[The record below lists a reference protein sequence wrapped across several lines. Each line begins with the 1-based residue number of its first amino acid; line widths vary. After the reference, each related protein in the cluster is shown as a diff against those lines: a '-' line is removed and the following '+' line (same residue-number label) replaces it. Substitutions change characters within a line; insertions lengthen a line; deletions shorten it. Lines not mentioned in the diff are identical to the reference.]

1 MSVILLR
8 IVSDVTAILA
18 RCLSKQ
24 PSSQEATMGN
34 LEFPDDIVNAIMTCA
49 LRFDGYGY
57 ASQFPYNRT
66 SSEPGD
72 VCAFYEP
79 VVKTLTLFPDDLMN
93 FTAFFGLQRCLYK
106 FGGESLTNYSREHIA
121 YNFLFLHLY
130 HREVPEGYRDE
141 RYCLEWR
148 RQYQYRAEE
157 IAGVIRSSF
166 RRKGRGV
173 KSYYEKAG

>member
-1 MSVILLR
+1 
-8 IVSDVTAILA
+8 
-18 RCLSKQ
+18 
-24 PSSQEATMGN
+24 MGN

-57 ASQFPYNRT
+57 ASRFPYNRT
-66 SSEPGD
+66 SDGSVD

-79 VVKTLTLFPDDLMN
+79 IVKTLTLFPDDLMN

-106 FGGESLTNYSREHIA
+106 FGGESLTNYSDEHIV

-130 HREVPEGYRDE
+130 QREVPEEYRVE
-141 RYCLEWR
+141 GYCLEWR

-173 KSYYEKAG
+173 NSRCHLSG